1 MKLALIGLG
10 RMGSNMALNLSDHG
24 NKIVAYNR
32 SPEKTKK
39 ISKHK
44 NITAAYSIEE
54 LIKNLSSEKTKIIWL
69 MVPSGK
75 PVDENIKLL
84 IPHLNK
90 GDIIIDGG
98 NSFFKDS
105 QNRYSV
111 LRKKHGIHFLDCGVS
126 GGVAGARNGTCMM
139 IGGDKEIFKKTEKL
153 FKDMCLKD
161 GYGYMGNSGAGHFV
175 KGMHNGIEYGMMGAL
190 AEGLAGIEKHKKE
203 FNTDLKE
210 VIKVYNHGS
219 IIQGRLSDWLQKGMN
234 RDYYKDI
241 SGTVPKG
248 ETEEE
253 MEKLEKLSYLP
264 ILHQARLMRIRTR
277 SQPSLIG
284 KLLAVMRNEFGGHKF
299 EKK

>member
-1 MKLALIGLG
+1 M
-10 RMGSNMALNLSDHG
+10 
-24 NKIVAYNR
+24 
-32 SPEKTKK
+32 
-39 ISKHK
+39 
-44 NITAAYSIEE
+44 
-54 LIKNLSSEKTKIIWL
+54 W
-69 MVPSGK
+69 
-75 PVDENIKLL
+75 
-84 IPHLNK
+84 
-90 GDIIIDGG
+90 
-98 NSFFKDS
+98 
-105 QNRYSV
+105 
-111 LRKKHGIHFLDCGVS
+111 
-126 GGVAGARNGTCMM
+126 
-139 IGGDKEIFKKTEKL
+139 
-153 FKDMCLKD
+153 
-161 GYGYMGNSGAGHFV
+161 
-175 KGMHNGIEYGMMGAL
+175 
-190 AEGLAGIEKHKKE
+190 
-203 FNTDLKE
+203 LKE